1 MKLLYVFAYNV
12 PRGVLCVKTEISNLN
27 LCKDFVFSR
36 RLKKF
41 PRKQSNCLDVFY
53 DEGKKLEFL
62 SNSIKSGKFP
72 QSWWVERKLFR
83 YIHHQRKLVNN
94 GCQAGLPKTEFL
106 LEPVITSL
114 IRDFLKLQSRKI
126 DFILCTFYLWQ
137 VPLLKGKKEKKENDQ
152 SLDRSGPARKIS
164 LCLFKKR
171 DKLRGKEIGF
181 FKGRTCYLYEKS
193 FNKSIIFTM

>member
-1 MKLLYVFAYNV
+1 M
-12 PRGVLCVKTEISNLN
+12 
-27 LCKDFVFSR
+27 
-36 RLKKF
+36 
-41 PRKQSNCLDVFY
+41 
-53 DEGKKLEFL
+53 EFL
-62 SNSIKSGKFP
+62 SNSVKSGKFP
-72 QSWWVERKLFR
+72 QSWWMERKLFR

-126 DFILCTFYLWQ
+126 DFVLCTFYLWQ
-137 VPLLKGKKEKKENDQ
+137 VPLLKGKKEKKKMINLWTAADLPGK
-152 SLDRSGPARKIS
+152 SRCVFI
-164 LCLFKKR
+164 FKKR